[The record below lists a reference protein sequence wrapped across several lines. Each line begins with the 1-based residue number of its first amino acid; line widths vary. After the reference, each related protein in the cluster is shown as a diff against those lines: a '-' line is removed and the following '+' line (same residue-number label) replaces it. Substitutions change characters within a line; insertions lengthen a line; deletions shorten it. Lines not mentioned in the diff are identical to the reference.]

1 MTLLTFTPLDTLF
14 FRDGRPYNKH
24 ESNAQVVSQ
33 FPPFAP
39 TLIGA
44 ARAAYARALGWP
56 FKDWDTHVK
65 PHFGS
70 GVDLMPV
77 SFDGPFLLKGSQP
90 VFPVPALL
98 VKNLHGSLARLS
110 PGPER
115 HCDLSENAKV
125 RLPEP
130 HPFVSKYE
138 PASGWFTVDEMTT
151 VLAGKLPNE
160 KEVLKDDTLFIHER
174 RVGNWR
180 DGQSR
185 TVREDNAIYSPAHV
199 RLARGVELGLVV
211 NKDLSDLKP
220 ANPAPTAGESRLC
233 WILCEE
239 RELKL
244 PAPPKIEA
252 TNGFLRY
259 CVILITPLDIEE
271 IGLPKPGFHYAELPG
286 KLVSAC
292 IRRAQRAGGW
302 LGTSAGSGEPQ
313 PLRTLLP
320 AGSVFFLEADGV
332 AADAVLELHG
342 KKIGARTEWG
352 FGQLLIGVW
361 GNE

>member
-1 MTLLTFTPLDTLF
+1 MTVLTFTPLDTLF
-14 FRDGRPYNKH
+14 FRDGRPYNKD

-56 FKDWDTHVK
+56 VKDWDTHVK
-65 PHFGS
+65 PHLGS
-70 GVDLMPV
+70 GNDLKPV
-77 SFDGPFLLKGSQP
+77 SFDGPYLLKDSEP

-98 VKNLHGSLARLS
+98 VKDTHDNLFRLS

-115 HCDLSENAKV
+115 RCDLGKDLA
-125 RLPEP
+125 RLPELNP
-130 HPFVSKYE
+130 VGGKYE
-138 PASGWFTVDEMTT
+138 SAPGWLTVDEMTA
-151 VLAGKLPNE
+151 VLAGKLPNN
-160 KEVLKDDTLFIHER
+160 VLKDDALFLYER

-199 RLARGVELGLVV
+199 RLARGVKLALVATGLP
-211 NKDLSDLKP
+211 DIEP

-233 WILCEE
+233 WISRKE
-239 RELKL
+239 RGLGL
-244 PAPPKIEA
+244 PKKPMIAASDE
-252 TNGFLRY
+252 TLRY
-259 CVILITPLDIEE
+259 CAILITPLDIEE
-271 IGLPKPGFHYAELPG
+271 IGLPMPDAPYAALPG

-292 IRRAQRAGGW
+292 IGRAQRAGGW

-320 AGSVFFLEADGV
+320 AGSVFFLKADEAS
-332 AADAVLELHG
+332 AKSVLDLHG

>member
-1 MTLLTFTPLDTLF
+1 MTVLIFTPLDTLF
-14 FRDGRPYNKH
+14 FRDGRPYNKD
-24 ESNAQVVSQ
+24 ESNAQVASQ

-44 ARAAYARALGWP
+44 TRAAYARALGWP
-56 FKDWDTHVK
+56 AKDWDTHVK

-70 GVDLMPV
+70 GIDLQPV
-77 SFDGPFLLKGSQP
+77 SFDGPYLLKDSQP
-90 VFPVPALL
+90 VFPIPALL
-98 VKNLHGSLARLS
+98 VKDTYENLVRLS

-115 HCDLSENAKV
+115 RCDLGESMV

-130 HPFVSKYE
+130 HPAVGKYE
-138 PASGWFTVDEMTT
+138 PASGWLNVGEMTEL
-151 VLAGKLPNE
+151 LAGGLPN
-160 KEVLKDDTLFIHER
+160 EVLKDDALFLHER

-199 RLARGVELGLVV
+199 RLAWGVKLALVAQGLPE
-211 NKDLSDLKP
+211 NLEP

-233 WILCEE
+233 WISPEQRALD
-239 RELKL
+239 L
-244 PAPPKIEA
+244 PVAPPNIEA
-252 TNGFLRY
+252 TNGTLRY
-259 CVILITPLDIEE
+259 CAILITPLDIAE
-271 IGLPKPGFHYAELPG
+271 IGLPMPDASYAGLPG

-292 IRRAQRAGGW
+292 IGRAQRAGGW

-320 AGSVFFLEADGV
+320 AGSVFFLEANGTT
-332 AADAVLELHG
+332 ANAVLAWHG
-342 KKIGARTEWG
+342 KKIGTRTEWG

-361 GNE
+361 GK